1 MGSLDVDGSSWRRVA
16 WMMAGVV
23 MAMVDQR
30 HAAVEYGSEVEWV
43 RSWCER
49 AGAISVVWRDL
60 GRGGGGGGGTI

>member
-1 MGSLDVDGSSWRRVA
+1 
-16 WMMAGVV
+16 MMAGVV